1 MLHLGTIRPQLRDN
15 TDEYWNL
22 VKSVLVITVV
32 DTLILGT
39 FSFIINVISG
49 SASLDQ
55 FILFLLVPTVACMLA
70 VLTSIPITSFIAI
83 ETFNR
88 GLDPDILV
96 YPILA
101 SINDIVVTTYFVSVI
116 FLVLW
121 GGVFYSFLV
130 LLFLLILALL
140 GYLGSLMR
148 VEKFFQQTMREGTF
162 VVVISSIFGS
172 INGVLLSN
180 LAPTLKARQGLMTL
194 YPALTNSLGNI
205 GSIIGSQMTTNLAL
219 GYSKSF
225 IEEIRES
232 SRSII
237 QVEIPAFIMHIVFG
251 VISFLLSLG
260 QGAKLIPLIFIALSC
275 NLLSFLIIS
284 LFALWS
290 AHVSFERGLNPDNI
304 VIPAITSLSDTTA
317 TIVVSPAIFLAQ
329 LFGL

>member
-1 MLHLGTIRPQLRDN
+1 MLHLGTVRPQLRDN

-130 LLFLLILALL
+130 LLFLLILALI

-148 VEKFFQQTMREGTF
+148 VEKFFQHTMREGTF

-225 IEEIRES
+225 IEEIKES

>member
-1 MLHLGTIRPQLRDN
+1 MLHLGTVRPQLRDN

-130 LLFLLILALL
+130 LLFLLILALI

-148 VEKFFQQTMREGTF
+148 VEKFFQHTMREGTF

-225 IEEIRES
+225 IEEIKES

-237 QVEIPAFIMHIVFG
+237 QVEIPAFMMHIVFG